1 MPGELKK
8 SLFYCS
14 INGMSSAS
22 ETFFT
27 SVGCM
32 DGRSECA
39 VAKWGRKKFGVEY
52 ADAITEAGLAGLLAQ
67 DHLDKYLIDSLENKI
82 KISLEKHHSKN
93 IVVSGHEDCAASNA
107 ASEEKHKED
116 ILKAAELISLIF
128 PNTSVTPVYVKRDG
142 EEWTVKELK

>member
-8 SLFYCS
+8 SLFYWS
-14 INGMSSAS
+14 INGMSSSS

-52 ADAITEAGLAGLLAQ
+52 ADAITEAGLVGLLAQ

-82 KISLEKHHSKN
+82 KISVEIHKSKN
-93 IVVSGHEDCAASNA
+93 IVVSGHEDCAGHAV
-107 ASEEKHKED
+107 SEEKHKED
-116 ILKAAELISLIF
+116 ILKAAELLGLIF
-128 PNTSVTPVYVKRDG
+128 PKISIIPVYVIKVNG
-142 EEWTVKELK
+142 KWA